1 MNWLE
6 VKAKGKTG
14 ELLIYGDITA
24 EKWYEEDVT
33 PLEID
38 KQINTLSD
46 CTQIDVRINA
56 YGGSVSAG
64 LAIVAMLHRIKATT
78 TAYIDGIGASMGSV
92 IPMACD
98 KVVMAENAML
108 MVHKPLTIAMGNAED
123 FKKEI
128 EILDKHEEQLI
139 NIYMKRFKGTEE
151 EIRDMLANET
161 WLDAQDALE
170 VGLCDEIEET
180 VPMVASAKGIDVNG
194 LLIPKQNELY
204 DRVKKN
210 RKIETVPDTEREVEK
225 VTAGNKAVKEERIDR
240 KMEFAKELN
249 KICDFT
255 FDEKDDV
262 KAIVD
267 KFVKS
272 YKATIEKQYENY
284 AEYKDKAKFYDKY
297 KEDVIEE
304 ALSNGVRADGEK
316 FNREIWDKAFK
327 VLDISEIKEMSN
339 SWNERAKE
347 ELNAGKKISK
357 HEECKS
363 FEIPDEAYK
372 A

>member
-1 MNWLE
+1 MYDWI
-6 VKAKGKTG
+6 KAKANGSNG
-14 ELLIYGDITA
+14 ELLIYGDIA
-24 EKWYEEDVT
+24 DEKWYEEDVT

-38 KQINTLSD
+38 KQIKKLSN
-46 CTQIDVRINA
+46 CSHIDVRVNS
-56 YGGSVSAG
+56 YGGSVPAG
-64 LAIVAMLHRIKATT
+64 LAIVAMLKRVKATT

-128 EILDKHEEQLI
+128 EILDKCEEQLVQ
-139 NIYMKRFKGTEE
+139 IYMKRFKGTEE
-151 EIRDMLANET
+151 EMRELLAKET
-161 WLDAQDALE
+161 WFSAKDALE
-170 VGLCDEIEET
+170 VGLCDEVEET
-180 VPMVASAKGIDVNG
+180 VPMVASDKGIDVNG
-194 LLIPKQNELY
+194 LYIAKDNNIYNRIRKEKSINKF
-204 DRVKKN
+204 VKEKP
-210 RKIETVPDTEREVEK
+210 IENK
-225 VTAGNKAVKEERIDR
+225 VVKEERVDR

-249 KICDFT
+249 KICNFT

-267 KFVKS
+267 KFAET
-272 YKATIEKQYENY
+272 YKAEIKNQVEKQYENY

-304 ALSNGVRADGEK
+304 ALTNGVRADGEK

-339 SWNERAKE
+339 NWNERAKE

-357 HEECKS
+357 HEECKT